1 MKTASECTA
10 MKVQGGYL
18 SVDSFSGRSGDKRTR
33 EWHSVGQEAGLWR
46 ALISWPLLTEVRER
60 NSFTPS
66 ERQQVGQRVM
76 GVKGRG
82 RRKKGREK
90 DRKVVRAFTVQPSER
105 LCLSQPPQLL
115 WPSYR
120 AIMEMF
126 LWSRVLHFFFSSPQR
141 SLKRSLHPS
150 LLASARTWLCL
161 PLHLLPFLHSMK
173 KGLPW
178 WMWSEWSDWTVKVK
192 LQRDH
197 TSARLEKNKIN
208 FFLWSLKEFF

>member
-1 MKTASECTA
+1 MHGDEGA
-10 MKVQGGYL
+10 VGHL

-46 ALISWPLLTEVRER
+46 ALISCPLLTEVRER

-82 RRKKGREK
+82 WKKKGREK
-90 DRKVVRAFTVQPSER
+90 DRKVVGAFAVQPAER
-105 LCLSQPPQLL
+105 LCLSQPPQPL

-126 LWSRVLHFFFSSPQR
+126 LWSRVLHFFLSSPQPR
-141 SLKRSLHPS
+141 KVSIPLSSP
-150 LLASARTWLCL
+150 L
-161 PLHLLPFLHSMK
+161 PGHGSVSPCICSPFSIAWK
-173 KGLPW
+173 KGCLG
-178 WMWSEWSDWTVKVK
+178 ECDLNGVTE
-192 LQRDH
+192 L
-197 TSARLEKNKIN
+197 
-208 FFLWSLKEFF
+208 

>member
-1 MKTASECTA
+1 MRLGHYENCTQMQSNEGA
-10 MKVQGGYL
+10 VWYL

-46 ALISWPLLTEVRER
+46 ALISCPLLTEVRER

-82 RRKKGREK
+82 WRKKGREK
-90 DRKVVRAFTVQPSER
+90 DRKVVRAFAVQPSER
-105 LCLSQPPQLL
+105 LCLSQPPQPL

-126 LWSRVLHFFFSSPQR
+126 LWSGVLHFFPAPPPPQR

-173 KGLPW
+173 KRAALLNVI
-178 WMWSEWSDWTVKVK
+178 WME
-192 LQRDH
+192 
-197 TSARLEKNKIN
+197 RLNCKG
-208 FFLWSLKEFF
+208 

>member
-1 MKTASECTA
+1 MRLGHYENSTQMHSDEGA
-10 MKVQGGYL
+10 VWYL
-18 SVDSFSGRSGDKRTR
+18 LVDSFSGRSGDKRTR

-46 ALISWPLLTEVRER
+46 ALISCPLLTEVRER

-90 DRKVVRAFTVQPSER
+90 DRKVVRAFAVQPSER
-105 LCLSQPPQLL
+105 LCLSQPPQPL

-126 LWSRVLHFFFSSPQR
+126 LWSRVLHFFPPPPKEVSREVSIPLSSP
-141 SLKRSLHPS
+141 
-150 LLASARTWLCL
+150 L
-161 PLHLLPFLHSMK
+161 PGHGSVSPCICSPFSIVWK
-173 KGLPW
+173 KGCLG
-178 WMWSEWSDWTVKVK
+178 ECDLNGATE
-192 LQRDH
+192 L
-197 TSARLEKNKIN
+197 
-208 FFLWSLKEFF
+208 